1 MLTTRQRWQDCNG
14 GVSVAVVVIAGIA
27 AAADAVAFGV
37 TLAALPL
44 PEEPE
49 ELSCLG
55 RSIAEAA
62 ATLSPRRT
70 SGVQVC
76 QHGLWGRNCK

>member
-27 AAADAVAFGV
+27 AAADAAVAFGV

-44 PEEPE
+44 PE